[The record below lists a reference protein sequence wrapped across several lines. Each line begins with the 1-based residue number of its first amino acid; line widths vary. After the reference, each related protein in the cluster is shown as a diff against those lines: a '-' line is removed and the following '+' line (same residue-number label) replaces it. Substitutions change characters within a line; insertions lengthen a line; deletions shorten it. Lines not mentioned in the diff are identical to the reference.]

1 MDDSSISDDDDCEN
15 VNKNQDKNHHRDK
28 RKRMDELIEFMN
40 KTPSPENNKMA
51 KNAVANAF
59 CPECPSQF
67 TLARYTINQ
76 IEIIKWLV
84 KRWYLKMTKPIR
96 CRQDSRGTIP

>member
-1 MDDSSISDDDDCEN
+1 MDDLTISVDGDD
-15 VNKNQDKNHHRDK
+15 KKRHRDK
-28 RKRMDELIEFMN
+28 RKRMDELIGCMN
-40 KTPSPENNKMA
+40 KTQSPENDKIA
-51 KNAVANAF
+51 KNAIANAF

-84 KRWYLKMTKPIR
+84 KRWYLKMIN
-96 CRQDSRGTIP
+96 